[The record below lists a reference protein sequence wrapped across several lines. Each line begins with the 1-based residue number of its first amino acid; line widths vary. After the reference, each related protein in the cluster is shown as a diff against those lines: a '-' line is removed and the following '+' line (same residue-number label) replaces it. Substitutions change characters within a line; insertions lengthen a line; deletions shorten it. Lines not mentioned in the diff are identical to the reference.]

1 MTEGRGVQ
9 KPPKLAHIICEQ
21 PLIAMPKT
29 VKMAILDELLALKVS
44 ITHFPIF
51 KNSYTNTIRQEF
63 KLFASTNTKVNT
75 ELITATNQ
83 KGFINSWT

>member
-1 MTEGRGVQ
+1 MMLTLVIEMI
-9 KPPKLAHIICEQ
+9 ATMM
-21 PLIAMPKT
+21 AMPKT
-29 VKMAILDELLALKVS
+29 VRMAILDELLDPRVS

-51 KNSYTNTIRQEF
+51 KNSHTKGSNTNTIRQEF

>member
-1 MTEGRGVQ
+1 MMLTLVIEMI
-9 KPPKLAHIICEQ
+9 ATMM
-21 PLIAMPKT
+21 AMPKT
-29 VKMAILDELLALKVS
+29 VRMAILDELLYPRVS

-51 KNSYTNTIRQEF
+51 KNGHTNTIRQEF

>member
-1 MTEGRGVQ
+1 MIATMM
-9 KPPKLAHIICEQ
+9 
-21 PLIAMPKT
+21 AMPKT
-29 VKMAILDELLALKVS
+29 VRMANLAIFDELLDPRVS

-75 ELITATNQ
+75 ELITATNK

>member
-1 MTEGRGVQ
+1 MIATMM
-9 KPPKLAHIICEQ
+9 
-21 PLIAMPKT
+21 AMPKT
-29 VKMAILDELLALKVS
+29 LRMAILDELLDPRVS

-51 KNSYTNTIRQEF
+51 KNSHTNTIRQEF